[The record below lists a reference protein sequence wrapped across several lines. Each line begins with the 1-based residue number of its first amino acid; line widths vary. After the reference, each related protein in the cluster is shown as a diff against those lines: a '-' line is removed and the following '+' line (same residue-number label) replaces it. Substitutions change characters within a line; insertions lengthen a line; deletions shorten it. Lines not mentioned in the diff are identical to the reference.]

1 MCEILM
7 RVQGVVETELLNFQK
22 ANPGFKTYL
31 MRPAMIIEREWTLRS
46 TLYGLGPSIIVDN
59 FAECMINL
67 ARKGSE
73 RAIWENTDMNDRGLW
88 P

>member
-1 MCEILM
+1 M
-7 RVQGVVETELLNFQK
+7 VETELLNFEK

-31 MRPAMIIEREWTLRS
+31 MRPAMIIERNWTLHS
-46 TLYGLGPSIIVDN
+46 TVFGLGPSILVDN

-73 RAIWENTDMNDRGLW
+73 KGIWENPDMNNRDLW